1 MKLASFLGLMSYFAS
16 CRMSALLDITKSPD
30 LSVTLS
36 GHSLLPVVDVDALQ
50 HATVQTAALKVVER
64 IGGRHF
70 GLAYS
75 ININSCPFF
84 RPDVI
89 KDFSVALE
97 MNEHRTVVALKTM
110 VMGVFIYTKNDL

>member
-1 MKLASFLGLMSYFAS
+1 MIDSNT
-16 CRMSALLDITKSPD
+16 TKSPG

-50 HATVQTAALKVVER
+50 HTTAQTVALKVVER

-70 GLAYS
+70 GLAYP
-75 ININSCPFF
+75 ININSCPLL
-84 RPDVI
+84 RPDII

-110 VMGVFIYTKNDL
+110 VMGVFKYTKNDL